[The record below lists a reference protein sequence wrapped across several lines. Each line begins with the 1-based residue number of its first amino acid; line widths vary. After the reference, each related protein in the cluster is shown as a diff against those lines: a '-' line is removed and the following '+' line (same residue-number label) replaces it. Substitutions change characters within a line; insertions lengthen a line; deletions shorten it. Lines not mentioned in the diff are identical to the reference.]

1 MAKMD
6 NTGRSFHI
14 YVDETSKSAKYF
26 GVGAIFCRRDAAE
39 QISSYMSDAVVRHE
53 QRPEKELH
61 WTELKGHLLPLYR
74 DVGTTLV
81 AYTQR
86 PRPKMRYRALMV
98 ESQRIDRS
106 LDEKANREDILAK
119 FIFTLVY
126 GFAADLGTNLD
137 YHVFIDSPDGEEE
150 SSVSM
155 QCALNNKCTSQL
167 GCGEQPFKTVKYVR
181 SENSR
186 IIQATDLISGAVA
199 YETNGL
205 HLAHGAAKHRRS
217 LWADMLEASKL
228 ETFAAPTKFF
238 PKLFQIRHFDFKKSQ
253 FTRFKRSQSAAE
265 LAAIP

>member
-14 YVDETSKSAKYF
+14 YVDETSKSARYF
-26 GVGAIFCRRDAAE
+26 GVGAISLLTRRSGANR
-39 QISSYMSDAVVRHE
+39 QLHVRCGRPRHE

-81 AYTQR
+81 TYAQR

-98 ESQRIDRS
+98 EIATHRPTA

-150 SSVSM
+150 PSVSM

-167 GCGEQPFKTVKYVR
+167 GCGDEPLR
-181 SENSR
+181 LLSLSE
-186 IIQATDLISGAVA
+186 
-199 YETNGL
+199 
-205 HLAHGAAKHRRS
+205 
-217 LWADMLEASKL
+217 
-228 ETFAAPTKFF
+228 
-238 PKLFQIRHFDFKKSQ
+238 
-253 FTRFKRSQSAAE
+253 
-265 LAAIP
+265 